1 MKAGETITSTSNFDT
16 KEYVA
21 LISRS
26 LTYTTELVKNYDR
39 SQFISYSQINQ
50 YLCTCL
56 KPLKKKRY
64 AGQSVIYTETIKSEK
79 VNTVLINRVFSYA
92 YLQQDLFYL

>member
-1 MKAGETITSTSNFDT
+1 MKDGETRISKRNFYIEDFA
-16 KEYVA
+16 E
-21 LISRS
+21 LIRRS
-26 LTYTTELVKNYDR
+26 LINTTELVKNHDR

-79 VNTVLINRVFSYA
+79 VNTVIINRVFSYA
-92 YLQQDLFYL
+92 YLQQDLFY